1 MFISTHIEN
10 SEKFLEFFEVY
21 KDCFMPPEFFND
33 SPYDYNDSE
42 ILRVQRIIENVI
54 KSNDSRDTILAKK
67 NEIRWIG

>member
-33 SPYDYNDSE
+33 NPYDYNEKE
-42 ILRVQRIIENVI
+42 IIRVQRIIENVI
-54 KSNDSRDTILAKK
+54 KSTDSRDVILDKK
-67 NEIRWIG
+67 NKIR